1 MTRTPRLAKDP
12 RLPRDLLRILV
23 VCVHITRQGAGVADG
38 DFYPFGLEAGDKETP
53 KSDDGGSP
61 EIHLSSPFTYF
72 GIVYH
77 SLYVN
82 NNGIVS
88 FRVPVGQFTPEG
100 FPLSDGRAFIAPY
113 WADVH
118 NALAGSVSYREA
130 LQGPLLARA
139 AADIQR
145 GYGSRSRQPL
155 AWGFVATW
163 SNVTFYGGSERTPI
177 NSFQLL
183 LASNGNVSFVMF
195 NYGDITWTTGTASG
209 GDALTG
215 LGGKHAQAGF
225 NSGDEGRYFTL
236 PGSRT
241 SDIVHVQNTSNVN
254 KPGRWI
260 FRVDGLEVDPAN
272 GCNVNGQFHRYGEM
286 FWTDEACSTKC
297 SCLDSFDALAPDSVA
312 CVQEACGAHEACA
325 PGPGA
330 AAFSCRATFTA
341 ACAFFSGAHARTFD
355 GALLR
360 TGGRSDCSHALVRLC
375 DEEQQDEAFSVEVV
389 TQRGGRGRALSDITR
404 LTVVASALRIALSAG
419 NSAHVRVNG
428 AVRSLPAL
436 LDNGTVH
443 VYPSGFGTALDTSF
457 GLKLSFVSNHL
468 VFVSLPG
475 RFFNKTCGMC
485 GNFNNDTADDFPRA
499 ELNLTAESERRCA
512 APCTGNCCDCSSE
525 SHKRLPKQQTCGT
538 LNRTSGPFVDCHAA
552 VEPGPFVTS
561 CLLDACLAAGG
572 NGSRGGQQQEEEQQR
587 RAVCRV
593 LEAYALLCQALGASL
608 QPWRVH
614 TPCGSACQ
622 ERGVYA
628 LCGSACS
635 DSCGDRTAAARC
647 AGPCRESCRC
657 PRGSVLAEGRCA
669 DALEACGCVHR
680 GLYFPVGQVGCALR
694 GGGGDSRTRPGLPQ
708 DGECSR
714 RCTCGSGGEV
724 RCQELQRCAREDAC
738 HADAASACT
747 LRPDWTIATF
757 DDALLR
763 LPKYS
768 GFVLT
773 RLCDY
778 STRPDQ
784 NMDFQ
789 IVISG
794 RNQPSDQQN
803 TISVDVNILHYSLNI
818 TRSRSGILVQMDGSP
833 VLLPL
838 SLGGGSFQ
846 LYEMESGMTVSAT
859 NVKLQITF
867 SVSGNVVVCAGERL
881 QGLTCGLC
889 GNFNGNASDDA
900 YTPDGVV
907 ADNLEEFVFSWRR
920 GIITCTDFCKE
931 FNASCLLGD
940 QHGEQACLVLL
951 GTSHNPFA
959 ACHSTVDPRPF
970 HQRCLRAACLS
981 PRPQAGVCRAI
992 EAYEVACGGIGV
1004 RAESWRNATFCH
1016 DKPHLDQINAS
1027 SPLSATRMP
1036 ESTVGE
1042 ETTSAAEVE
1051 RPPEPTNF
1059 IITDSLLV
1067 EVSCFASHMEVV
1079 LPRLALSWHGYSVKE
1094 VHLNDERCT
1103 PRTSPRA
1110 FRWQLVASYGA
1121 CGNTMRSN
1129 TTHVAYVN
1137 TIRMR
1142 TAKHVED
1149 AVVRETLVNVE
1160 FACAYERDI
1169 RVSLNTIIQPMTSVI
1184 NMTLPVKKGTFVARM
1199 LLYVNASYRFPHDAG
1214 DLLLS
1219 TLDTLFVGVVLKD
1232 EGLQIFPDNGR
1243 TKAHLV
1249 LVLNECWA
1257 TPGPN
1262 PADDTRYTIIHH
1274 GCTNPRDSTAQVE
1287 ENAVSQKCRFHVKV
1301 FRFVGNQT
1309 EIHLHCD
1316 VSLCDAMEAA
1326 CTVKCPTSR
1335 TLPRWHSDV
1344 PTVPEQVLSIGPIRR
1359 RGASSPGERRGP
1371 DTTLL
1376 WSLSLLALCCLP
1388 RD

>member
-1 MTRTPRLAKDP
+1 MSRLATDP

-38 DFYPFGLEAGDKETP
+38 DFCPFGLEAGDKETP

-272 GCNVNGQFHRYGEM
+272 GCNVNGQFHRYGER

-312 CVQEACGAHEACA
+312 CVQEACAAHEACA

-375 DEEQQDEAFSVEVV
+375 DEEQQQEEEAFSVEVV

-428 AVRSLPAL
+428 VVRSLPAL

-538 LNRTSGPFVDCHAA
+538 LNRTSGPFVDCHAS

-561 CLLDACLAAGG
+561 CLLDACL
-572 NGSRGGQQQEEEQQR
+572 QQQQR

-657 PRGSVLAEGRCA
+657 PRGSVLNEGRCA
-669 DALEACGCVHR
+669 DAPEACGCVHR
-680 GLYFPVGQVGCALR
+680 GLYFPVGQ
-694 GGGGDSRTRPGLPQ
+694 SLPQ

-738 HADAASACT
+738 HADTASACT
-747 LRPDWTIATF
+747 LRPDWTLATF

-773 RLCDY
+773 RL
-778 STRPDQ
+778 
-784 NMDFQ
+784 
-789 IVISG
+789 
-794 RNQPSDQQN
+794 
-803 TISVDVNILHYSLNI
+803 
-818 TRSRSGILVQMDGSP
+818 
-833 VLLPL
+833 
-838 SLGGGSFQ
+838 
-846 LYEMESGMTVSAT
+846 
-859 NVKLQITF
+859 
-867 SVSGNVVVCAGERL
+867 GNVVVCAGERL

-907 ADNLEEFVFSWRR
+907 ADNLEGFVFSWRR

-1042 ETTSAAEVE
+1042 ETTSAVEVE
-1051 RPPEPTNF
+1051 PVGF
-1059 IITDSLLV
+1059 DSSTDRNPQALASKATYNRHSLLV

-1316 VSLCDAMEAA
+1316 VSLCDAVEAA
-1326 CTVKCPTSR
+1326 CTVNQNTKCPTSR
-1335 TLPRWHSDV
+1335 TLSTWHSDV

-1359 RGASSPGERRGP
+1359 REPSLPCECLWVLGTLKSCAESSCVGKVLSARTCGVR
-1371 DTTLL
+1371 
-1376 WSLSLLALCCLP
+1376 SLSTMVSPSSAAAGVVAAPGAPPACSCTSSTSS
-1388 RD
+1388 

>member
-1 MTRTPRLAKDP
+1 MGSRLAKDP

-23 VCVHITRQGAGVADG
+23 VCVHITRQGGCVADG

-100 FPLSDGRAFIAPY
+100 FPLGDGRAFIAPY

-130 LQGPLLARA
+130 LPGPLLARA

-145 GYGSRSRQPL
+145 GYGSLSRQPL

-241 SDIVHVQNTSNVN
+241 FDIVHVQNTSNVN

-260 FRVDGLEVDPAN
+260 FRVDQLEVDPAN
-272 GCNVNGQFHRYGEM
+272 GCNVNGHFHRYGER

-297 SCLDSFDALAPDSVA
+297 SCLDSFDVLAQDSVA
-312 CVQEACGAHEACA
+312 CVEEGCEPHEACT
-325 PGPGA
+325 PGPG

-341 ACAFFSGAHARTFD
+341 ACVFFSGAHARTFD

-360 TGGRSDCSHALVRLC
+360 TGGRSDCSHGLVRLC
-375 DEEQQDEAFSVEVV
+375 DEEQAAAFSVEVV
-389 TQRGGRGRALSDITR
+389 TRRGGRGRALSDITR
-404 LTVVASALRIALSAG
+404 LTVVASALRVALSAG
-419 NSAHVRVNG
+419 NSGHVRVNG
-428 AVRSLPAL
+428 VVRSLPAL

-443 VYPSGFGTALDTSF
+443 VYPSGFGIALDTSF
-457 GLKLSFVSNHL
+457 GLKVSFVSDHL

-499 ELNLTAESERRCA
+499 EFNLTADNERRCS
-512 APCTGNCCDCSSE
+512 APCAGNCWDCKSE
-525 SHKRLPKQQTCGT
+525 SQKWFPKQQTCGI
-538 LNRTSGPFVDCHAA
+538 LNRTSGPFFDCHSA
-552 VEPGPFVTS
+552 VEPAPFVTS
-561 CLLDACLAAGG
+561 CLLDACLSAGG
-572 NGSRGGQQQEEEQQR
+572 NGSRGEVEQP

-614 TPCGSACQ
+614 TPCGSACP

-628 LCGSACS
+628 LCGSACA

-647 AGPCRESCRC
+647 VRPCRESCRC
-657 PRGSVLAEGRCA
+657 PRGSVLAEGRCT
-669 DALEACGCVHR
+669 DAAEACGCVHR
-680 GLYFPVGQVGCALR
+680 GLYFRVGQ
-694 GGGGDSRTRPGLPQ
+694 SLPQ
-708 DGECSR
+708 DAECSR
-714 RCTCGSGGEV
+714 SCTCGSGGEV
-724 RCQELQRCAREDAC
+724 RCQELQQCPREDAC

-747 LRPDWTIATF
+747 LRPDWTLTTF
-757 DDALLR
+757 DGVLLR

-768 GFVLT
+768 GFMLT

-789 IVISG
+789 VVISG

-803 TISVDVNILHYSLNI
+803 TVSVDVNILHYTLNI

-838 SLGGGSFQ
+838 SLGGGNLQ

-889 GNFNGNASDDA
+889 GNFNGNAGDDA

-951 GTSHNPFA
+951 GTSHNPFV

-992 EAYEVACGGIGV
+992 EAYELACGGIGV

-1016 DKPHLDQINAS
+1016 YKPHLDQINAS
-1027 SPLSATRMP
+1027 SPPSATRMP
-1036 ESTVGE
+1036 ESMVRE

-1059 IITDSLLV
+1059 IITDSLVV

-1079 LPRLALSWHGYSVKE
+1079 LPKLALSWHGYSVKE
-1094 VHLNDERCT
+1094 IHLNDERCT
-1103 PRTSPRA
+1103 PSTSPRA
-1110 FRWQLVASYGA
+1110 FRWHLVASYGA
-1121 CGNTMRSN
+1121 CGNIMRSN

-1142 TAKHVED
+1142 TAKHFED

-1199 LLYVNASYRFPHDAG
+1199 LLYVNASYQFPYDAG

-1232 EGLQIFPDNGR
+1232 EGLEIFPDNGR

-1257 TPGPN
+1257 TPGPS

-1326 CTVKCPTSR
+1326 CSVKCPTSR
-1335 TLPRWHSDV
+1335 MLPTWHSDV

-1359 RGASSPGERRGP
+1359 RGASSLGEWCGP

-1376 WSLSLLALCCLP
+1376 WALSLLALCCLP